1 MKSPDDVWV
10 KVDSPPK
17 LDLSDEPQ
25 KLIAVGVL
33 DLLERGIPPHDVQK
47 LVNHIVQQVWYGWMD
62 HEQRKAGK
70 E

>member
-33 DLLERGIPPHDVQK
+33 DLLERGIPPHEVSS
-47 LVNHIVQQVWYGWMD
+47 LVNHIIGQVWYGYMD
-62 HEQRKAGK
+62 EQRKAGK